1 MSLKKD
7 KEKVFGGDWTEEGLR
22 HFLTLKTFDG
32 TDKDYNSLILAYRHM
47 VPAMFKD
54 FVELFA
60 EEGHNL
66 QAQNL
71 DGQTALDVIASHPA
85 SVAYADILRAVQ

>member
-7 KEKVFGGDWTEEGLR
+7 KEKVFGGDWTEESLR

-47 VPAMFKD
+47 VPAMYAD
-54 FVELFA
+54 FVELFK

-66 QAQNL
+66 EAKNL
-71 DGQTALDVIASHPA
+71 DGVRAIDIIASHPA
-85 SVAYADILRAVQ
+85 SAAYADILRAAQ